1 MFDIF
6 SNILYII
13 LFILCLSLLIVV
25 HELGHL
31 SAAKLFKVYCFEY
44 SIGFGPK
51 LFSKKRKKGETVFS
65 IRAIPFGG
73 YVSMYGE
80 DVEVPEGLTID
91 KSRSLDGIKKW
102 KRAIILFA
110 GVFMNAILAIVIF
123 FLSNTCFQQK
133 DVYATLGK
141 INDDSPLYALV
152 QSDPNYEEGLL
163 DIYFEQYQNS
173 ESIFILDPAAKV
185 AFTDG
190 HEVTAAM
197 VLNGTT
203 LLGYDKLDW
212 DYYLQFYYYGD
223 DGKTFEGDIL
233 PGDTIKDVTFSFSS
247 AVYSEEEEKYVKDVT
262 YDSVVLDCVQDEEG
276 EYAFESL
283 GTSFYLHSYYY
294 DFGDAV
300 KNTFVD
306 FGDSA
311 SAIFKTLGSLFTSSE
326 ARDSV
331 GGIVAIGFVS
341 TDTLK
346 NFGVNQFIRIWGM
359 ISVNL
364 AIINLFPFP
373 GLDGW
378 QLLVLAVEGI
388 TKKEIPAKVKNIVS
402 FVGLILLF
410 GLMFLL
416 VAKDV
421 TQFIL

>member
-1 MFDIF
+1 M
-6 SNILYII
+6 
-13 LFILCLSLLIVV
+13 V

-80 DVEVPEGLTID
+80 DVEIPEGITID

-123 FLSNTCFQQK
+123 FLSNTCFEQK
-133 DVYATLGK
+133 DVYASTGI
-141 INDDSPLYALV
+141 INKDSPLHALV

-163 DIYFEQYQNS
+163 NIYFEEYENNK
-173 ESIFILDPAAKV
+173 SIFVLDPSAKV
-185 AFTDG
+185 LYTDG

-212 DYYLQFYYYGD
+212 DYYLQFYYYED
-223 DGKTFEGDIL
+223 DNITYKGEIL
-233 PGDTIKDVTFSFSS
+233 PGDTIEHVTFSFSS
-247 AVYSEEEEKYVKDVT
+247 ASYDETKKEVVRDVT
-262 YDSVVLDCVQDEEG
+262 YNDIVLDCIQDSEG
-276 EYAFESL
+276 KYAFESL
-283 GTSFYLHSYYY
+283 GTSFYLDSYYY
-294 DFGDAV
+294 DFGNAV
-300 KNTFVD
+300 KHTFID

-326 ARDSV
+326 ARESV

-364 AIINLFPFP
+364 AIINLLPFP

-388 TKKEIPAKVKNIVS
+388 TKKEIPAKVKNILS